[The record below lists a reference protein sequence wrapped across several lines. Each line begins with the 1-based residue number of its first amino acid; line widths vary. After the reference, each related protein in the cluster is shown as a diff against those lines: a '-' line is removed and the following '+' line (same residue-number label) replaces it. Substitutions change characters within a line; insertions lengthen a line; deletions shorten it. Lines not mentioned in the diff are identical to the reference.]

1 MTTWLDAAAWV
12 LAVSGCAF
20 VLIGAV
26 GMLRM
31 PDFTT
36 RAHAASLIDVFG
48 TMQIIGALALAV
60 VERPGADAVALKLVL
75 IIVFLLV
82 TAPAAIHAIFKT
94 YLKEHAAPDARS
106 TDAGAGAS
114 AGTGDTR

>member
-1 MTTWLDAAAWV
+1 MAWIDAAAWL

-48 TMQIIGALALAV
+48 TMQIIGALALLNV
-60 VERPGADAVALKLVL
+60 RSLTSLSS
-75 IIVFLLV
+75 
-82 TAPAAIHAIFKT
+82 AI
-94 YLKEHAAPDARS
+94 S
-106 TDAGAGAS
+106 S
-114 AGTGDTR
+114 V

>member
-1 MTTWLDAAAWV
+1 MMAWLDTLAWV

-48 TMQIIGALALAV
+48 TMQIIAALALLGVA
-60 VERPGADAVALKLVL
+60 RSGADAMVLKLAL
-75 IIVFLLV
+75 IIVFLLI
-82 TAPAAIHAIFKT
+82 TAPAAIHAIFKS
-94 YLKEHAAPDARS
+94 YLKEREAPPAPDEPADAR
-106 TDAGAGAS
+106 
-114 AGTGDTR
+114 

>member
-1 MTTWLDAAAWV
+1 MATWIDAAAWV

-31 PDFTT
+31 PDFAT

-48 TMQIIGALALAV
+48 TMQIIAALALAGV
-60 VERPGADAVALKLVL
+60 QRAGANTTSLKLVL
-75 IIVFLLV
+75 IIVFLLI

-94 YLKEHAAPDARS
+94 YLQERGAARS
-106 TDAGAGAS
+106 AP
-114 AGTGDTR
+114 GD

>member
-1 MTTWLDAAAWV
+1 MTTWLDAGAWV

-48 TMQIIGALALAV
+48 TMQIIAALALPGIA
-60 VERPGADAVALKLVL
+60 RSGADEVVLKLAL
-75 IIVFLLV
+75 IIVFLLI
-82 TAPAAIHAIFKT
+82 TAPAAIHAIFKA
-94 YLKEHAAPDARS
+94 YLKEHATPRAAPGER
-106 TDAGAGAS
+106 TE
-114 AGTGDTR
+114 DTP

>member
-1 MTTWLDAAAWV
+1 MNPLDIAAWV

-31 PDFTT
+31 PDFPT
-36 RAHAASLIDVFG
+36 RAHAAGLIDVFG
-48 TMQIIGALALAV
+48 TMQILIALALLS
-60 VERPGADAVALKLVL
+60 GAGAGALKIAL

-94 YLKEHAAPDARS
+94 WLHSNPEP
-106 TDAGAGAS
+106 
-114 AGTGDTR
+114 

>member
-1 MTTWLDAAAWV
+1 MTAWIDALAWALAA
-12 LAVSGCAF
+12 SGCAF

-31 PDFTT
+31 PDFAT

-48 TMQIIGALALAV
+48 AMQIVAALMLLNV
-60 VERPGADAVALKLVL
+60 QRSGGDAVTLKLAL
-75 IIVFLLV
+75 IIVFLLI

-94 YLKEHAAPDARS
+94 YLQHRDATRAAP
-106 TDAGAGAS
+106 GE
-114 AGTGDTR
+114 

>member
-1 MTTWLDAAAWV
+1 MAPWIDAAAWM
-12 LAVSGCAF
+12 LAASGCAF

-31 PDFTT
+31 PDFAT

-48 TMQIIGALALAV
+48 TMQIIAALALAGVQRSGGDV
-60 VERPGADAVALKLVL
+60 VSLKLGL
-75 IIVFLLV
+75 IIVFLLI

-94 YLKEHAAPDARS
+94 YLRHRAVPPAP
-106 TDAGAGAS
+106 GE
-114 AGTGDTR
+114 

>member
-1 MTTWLDAAAWV
+1 MNLVDAAAWV

-20 VLIGAV
+20 VLIGAI

-36 RAHAASLIDVFG
+36 RAHAAGLIDVFG
-48 TMQIIGALALAV
+48 TLQILIALALQS
-60 VERPGADAVALKLVL
+60 GWGMVALKITL
-75 IIVFLLV
+75 IIVFLLI

-94 YLKEHAAPDARS
+94 YLQSYPEP
-106 TDAGAGAS
+106 
-114 AGTGDTR
+114 

>member
-1 MTTWLDAAAWV
+1 MAPWIDAAAWM

-31 PDFTT
+31 PDFAT

-48 TMQIIGALALAV
+48 TMQIIAALALAGV
-60 VERPGADAVALKLVL
+60 QRSGGDPVSLKLAL
-75 IIVFLLV
+75 IIVFLLI

-94 YLKEHAAPDARS
+94 YLRHRAVPPAP
-106 TDAGAGAS
+106 GE
-114 AGTGDTR
+114 